1 MQSIAVVDYK
11 SGNLLSIKRA
21 VEKFNTKVK
30 ITSDYDEIL
39 SSDKIILPGVGAFGN
54 AINKLKSIR
63 FTELIQ
69 EPKFKKIPLLGICLG
84 MQLLFDNSFELGSH
98 KGLGLMKGDVKL
110 LPKYNKN
117 FFKIPNIGWHKLHLS
132 PNKADLF
139 NFLKYINPKDR
150 FYFVHS
156 YCVYPKEL
164 TNIKANYF
172 FDKNAIPAIVSSNN
186 IIGFQF
192 HPEKSGDSG
201 LKLIQSFLNL

>member
-1 MQSIAVVDYK
+1 MKVGIIDYGASNLYSIDRSLRYLGA
-11 SGNLLSIKRA
+11 
-21 VEKFNTKVK
+21 NTL
-30 ITSDYDEIL
+30 IIDEP
-39 SSDKIILPGVGAFGN
+39 S
-54 AINKLKSIR
+54 KLK
-63 FTELIQ
+63 EVDKLIFPGQ
-69 EPKFKKIPLLGICLG
+69 GSLGSAMSHLKKIELFEDLRIQLKEKPFLGICLG
-84 MQLLFDNSFELGSH
+84 LQVLFSKSEE
-98 KGLGLMKGDVKL
+98 GDTQGYGFYKNEISMFPPD
-110 LPKYNKN
+110 LPIKVPHMGWNKV
-117 FFKIPNIGWHKLHLS
+117 FIKQDH
-132 PNKADLF
+132 DLF
-139 NFLKYINPKDR
+139 TNIENDTR